1 MNDNYVGYRIKLYP
15 TEEQIDTFEKY
26 FGACRF
32 VYNLGIDLEEEYYE
46 ASKNDDSTKYKTLS
60 HYGLI
65 NKLTSLKKEDK
76 YYWLN
81 DFDTGSLRLVLKDV
95 EIAFKRFFN
104 KISKYPKYKSKKNYH
119 QMFPVR
125 SERLK
130 VYESSIYLPS
140 IGEIQTG
147 INKQELIGA
156 GNKDKKNSIYK
167 HYCNARVVYDG
178 YSYWLTFTLE
188 KNHEQGI
195 ECNSCKRFINNEVW
209 NHKPYSDDVGIDLGC
224 GRSKWIVDS
233 QGTRIVRPDTS
244 KSEAKIKKL
253 QRKLACKRRV
263 NDKKFEEELLQQ
275 GEITNPTLVKAR
287 RRYSNNELKILKKM
301 NKEYKHIT
309 NVKKNAIH
317 EYACNLIETKPRSVT
332 METLS
337 VEDMLLKNKDIPRKH
352 RDRHNKMVYE
362 SMLYTVIDIID
373 TKCTNNNIP
382 VIYANDDY
390 PSTQLC
396 SRCGNRYHVGKSNIY
411 HCPSCGLDIDRDY
424 NASLNLRDFQ
434 YSSYCNTNS
443 IAV

>member
-1 MNDNYVGYRIKLYP
+1 MNTEYVGYRIKLYP
-15 TEEQIDTFEKY
+15 TEEQIKTFEKY

-32 VYNLGIDLEEEYYE
+32 VYNLGIDLHNEYYE
-46 ASKNDDSTKYKTLS
+46 ASKNDDSIKNTLS
-60 HYGLI
+60 FI
-65 NKLTSLKKEDK
+65 EMNNKFTSLKKEDK

-81 DFDTGSLRLVLKDV
+81 NFDSTSLKIVLRDV
-95 EIAFKRFFN
+95 VYGYKIFFN
-104 KISKYPKYKSKKNYH
+104 KNANHPKYKSKKNHH
-119 QMFPVR
+119 QMFPIR

-130 VYESSIYLPS
+130 VYESSVYLPS
-140 IGEIQTG
+140 IGEIDTG
-147 INKQELIGA
+147 INKSELIGN
-156 GNKDKKNSIYK
+156 GYNKIKNSIYK
-167 HYCNARVVYDG
+167 KYINSRVVYDG
-178 YSYWLTFTLE
+178 YSYWLAFTLE
-188 KNHEQGI
+188 KDHKQGI

-224 GRSKWIVDS
+224 NKNKWIVDS
-233 QGTRIVRPDTS
+233 QGTRVIRPDTS
-244 KSEAKIKKL
+244 KSETKIKKF

-263 NDKKFEEELLQQ
+263 NDKKFEEELLLQQ
-275 GEITNPTLVKAR
+275 GEITNPTLMKAR

-301 NKEYKHIT
+301 NKEYKHKT
-309 NVKKNAIH
+309 NIKKNVIH

-332 METLS
+332 METLK
-337 VEDMLLKNKDIPRKH
+337 VRDMLLKDKDIPRKH

-373 TKCTNNNIP
+373 TKCSNNGIP

-390 PSTQLC
+390 PSSQLC
-396 SRCGNRYHVGKSNIY
+396 SRCGNRYRIGKSNTY